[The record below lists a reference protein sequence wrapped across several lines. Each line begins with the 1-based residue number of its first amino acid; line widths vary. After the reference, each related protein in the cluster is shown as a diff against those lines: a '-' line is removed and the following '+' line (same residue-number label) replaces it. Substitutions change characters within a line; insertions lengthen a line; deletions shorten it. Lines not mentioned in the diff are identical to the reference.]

1 MSRRFLVVFTIVLM
15 VAGIACKTPPPVIEG
30 QNEPPATAPDQT
42 SPQQPSQSQLAPT
55 ATPTPLQSSVPTPTA
70 ATTAQQASAP
80 TATPSRT
87 PTPRPISSPTATPR
101 PATTPILMATPTM
114 PPAPAIA
121 PTATP
126 TPAPVEMR
134 LWPTDSDA
142 TRSCGYYSGPRQPRI
157 GENSATWFWYGSC
170 GSWKV
175 FDVAPGVAVKL
186 VARGD
191 EGPECP
197 TCALGDI
204 NFFVEDL
211 QNGQW
216 VEAVH
221 VDGPRNYSGLHVT
234 QHTPASSKMRI
245 RAVSGFYIE
254 AYVDAAAYNAALE
267 LTPASGGTTPSEVR
281 LWPTGADTS
290 VCRDGLGAIY
300 MPIGVTAASWFQY
313 GDCGTWKTYQV
324 EPGTLVR
331 LVART
336 DAGTHCPACQLE
348 SVVYV
353 IEDYYNNLWN
363 GGPFVDATSNPDKE
377 IVIEYTPTGNQ
388 IMIRSLSKFYLEV
401 YAIPPS

>member
-1 MSRRFLVVFTIVLM
+1 MSRRFLVVFTVVLL
-15 VAGIACKTPPPVIEG
+15 VVGIACTTTPPAIES
-30 QNEPPATAPDQT
+30 QNEPPATAPGQV
-42 SPQQPSQSQLAPT
+42 SPQQPGQSQPAPT
-55 ATPTPLQSSVPTPTA
+55 ATPTLGQSSVPTPRVG
-70 ATTAQQASAP
+70 TTAQASAP
-80 TATPSRT
+80 TATPPRS

-101 PATTPILMATPTM
+101 PAATPITTPTM
-114 PPAPAIA
+114 PPAIA

-126 TPAPVEMR
+126 IRAPSEIR
-134 LWPTDSDA
+134 LWPTETDA
-142 TRSCGYYSGPRQPRI
+142 ERNCGYYSGPRQPRT
-157 GENSATWFWYGSC
+157 GENSATWFWFGSC

-175 FDVAPGVAVKL
+175 FDVASGVAVKL

-197 TCALGDI
+197 TCTLGDI
-204 NFFVEDL
+204 NFYIEDL

-254 AYVDAAAYNAALE
+254 VYMDAAAYNAALN
-267 LTPASGGTTPSEVR
+267 PAPPSGGTTPSEVR

-290 VCRDGLGAIY
+290 VCRDGLGGIY

-324 EPGTLVR
+324 QPGALVR

-336 DAGTHCPACQLE
+336 DAGTHCPACQFD
-348 SVVYV
+348 SVVYL
-353 IEDYYNNLWN
+353 IEDYYNNRWN
-363 GGPFVDATSNPDKE
+363 GGPFVDAASNPDKE

-388 IMIRSLSKFYLEV
+388 IMIRSLNKFYMEV
-401 YAIPPS
+401 YSKPAS